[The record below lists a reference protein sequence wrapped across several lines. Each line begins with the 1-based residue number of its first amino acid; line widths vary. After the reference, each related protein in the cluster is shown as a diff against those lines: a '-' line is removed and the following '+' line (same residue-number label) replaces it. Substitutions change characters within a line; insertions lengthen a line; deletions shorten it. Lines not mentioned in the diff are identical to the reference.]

1 MKKQNIDFLVDEKLG
16 SDKSRVVELFESAEI
31 LDELNRRS
39 KIEDWFHF
47 ERKSYDGV
55 YLVKSGKDFIC
66 YYQERGR
73 VLTTKRFQNLSDAAS
88 YFFRAEGYID
98 Q

>member
-1 MKKQNIDFLVDEKLG
+1 MKKQNIDFLIDEKLG
-16 SDKSRVVELFESAEI
+16 GDKSRVVELFTCEEI

-47 ERKSYDGV
+47 EPKGYDGA
-55 YLVKSGKDFIC
+55 YLVKSGKGFSC

-73 VLTTKRFQNLSDAAS
+73 VLTNKRFQNLSDAAN
-88 YFFRAEGYID
+88 YFFHAEGYID